1 MEDELELNELHNPGS
16 RRSNN
21 NEKAASAQR
30 AALCAALK
38 DRVEMTSISKMSGK
52 FLLFCNFYYLLFT
65 V

>member
-1 MEDELELNELHNPGS
+1 MEDEQELNELHNPGS
-16 RRSNN
+16 QSSKK

-30 AALCAALK
+30 AALCAVLK
-38 DRVEMTSISKMSGK
+38 DHVEMSSISRMSGK